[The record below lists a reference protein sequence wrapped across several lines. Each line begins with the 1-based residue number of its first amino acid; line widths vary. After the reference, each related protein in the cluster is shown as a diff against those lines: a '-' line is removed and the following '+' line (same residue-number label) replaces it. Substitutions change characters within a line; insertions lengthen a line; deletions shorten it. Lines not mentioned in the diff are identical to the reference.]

1 MTEFEREF
9 EMKMAWFVG
18 ALAGIS
24 LILAILSI
32 FFVECG
38 MTNIATSGNVKVT
51 VIMTI
56 VYGIIALYLR
66 HEAKN

>member
-24 LILAILSI
+24 LILAILSAFHTFSI
-32 FFVECG
+32 F
-38 MTNIATSGNVKVT
+38 
-51 VIMTI
+51 
-56 VYGIIALYLR
+56 R
-66 HEAKN
+66 